1 MAPSK
6 GRRPLW
12 QWLLIILLNEIA
24 IIFLVVPG
32 SYLDNL
38 HTKEMEMLK
47 SQLGEEAAGMMH
59 GWAEKWFQSA
69 FVDTGAIAAT
79 ERFFEKSD
87 NPRDPFDDRGMGA
100 WVQKRTEVLWLALRY
115 GFYRWGMFLLW
126 LPLLVA
132 AVLPVSMDAA
142 YQRDIRKY
150 QFSHTS
156 GLTHKNSLRVL
167 SLVFL
172 SVAFMPLLP
181 VSVPPL
187 AIPAVMLLGL
197 MAWWVYWANMQKRL

>member
-1 MAPSK
+1 
-6 GRRPLW
+6 
-12 QWLLIILLNEIA
+12 
-24 IIFLVVPG
+24 
-32 SYLDNL
+32 
-38 HTKEMEMLK
+38 
-47 SQLGEEAAGMMH
+47 
-59 GWAEKWFQSA
+59 
-69 FVDTGAIAAT
+69 
-79 ERFFEKSD
+79 
-87 NPRDPFDDRGMGA
+87 MGA

-115 GFYRWGMFLLW
+115 GFHRWGMFLLW

-132 AVLPVSMDAA
+132 AVLPVSLDAA

-156 GLTHKNSLRVL
+156 GLTHKNSLRIL

-197 MAWWVYWANMQKRL
+197 LAWWVYWANMQKRL